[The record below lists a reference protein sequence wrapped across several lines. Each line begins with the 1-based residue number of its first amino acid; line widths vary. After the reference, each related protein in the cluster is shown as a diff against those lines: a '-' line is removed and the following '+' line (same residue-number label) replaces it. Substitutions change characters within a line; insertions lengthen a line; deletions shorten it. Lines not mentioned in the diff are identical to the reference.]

1 MAKTIYGKPQK
12 HPVREETE
20 NEETRQNAPSKGVK
34 SPEAAF
40 LPGEAET
47 ATSQIT
53 PENMARLQTIQQAE
67 NHRRMLEQEA
77 ENKEHDP
84 TISQYGASMP
94 DQPDQLHVIGKHEV
108 EEAMSILKK
117 YKECKVNLEN
127 RIIENEE
134 FFKMQHW
141 EQVYKNKS
149 ERKSTV
155 DIKPQSAWLFNSIIN
170 KHADIMDNY
179 PEPNVLPR
187 EQSDEPI
194 AEALSNILPV
204 ILEQNEYEQVYSDCA
219 YYKEKT
225 GTSVQGIFW
234 DNEKL
239 NGLGDISVKKCDIL
253 NLFWESGITDI
264 QDSENVFY
272 VTVMSNDNLEG
283 IYPELKGR
291 LGNYPELQLEEYIY
305 DDKVDKTDKSA
316 VVDWYYKK
324 KITGTDE
331 YGIPQVKTYLHY
343 CKFCN
348 GEVLYAS
355 ENDPK
360 YADRG
365 WYDHGLYPFVV
376 DTMFP
381 EEGMLCGFGWIDV
394 MKDTQTYI
402 DKLDKAV
409 LDNAIAN
416 ARGKMLVRN
425 DLGIRP
431 EDIADPE
438 KTLIEVTGSLQE
450 EAFRQIEL
458 TPVSPVYEQILLN
471 KIQEIKD
478 TSGNTASSQGQSS
491 NVTSASGIASLQ
503 EAAGK
508 ISRDQN
514 KTAYRAFKKVCEQI
528 IELIRQFYTE
538 PRCFRIMGDN
548 GAFQYENFDNSGMQ
562 PQEQGAAFG
571 EELGKRVPIFD
582 VRVEVAKKSAY
593 SRESQNQM
601 ALNFYSAGFFAPGN
615 ADTSLAALEMMEF
628 DGKEKVI
635 DQVRRNG
642 TMFEQLMQMQQSMA
656 KMAAIIDTITG
667 SNMTEGIKGEME
679 RSQAAGNGG
688 TTKKGSSTGKT
699 SNGSLTTQA
708 AAASRNAAAPR

>member
-1 MAKTIYGKPQK
+1 MPRTEYGKKKPEITGQ
-12 HPVREETE
+12 
-20 NEETRQNAPSKGVK
+20 GV
-34 SPEAAF
+34 
-40 LPGEAET
+40 PGEQQVMNQA
-47 ATSQIT
+47 AVQGQDPQAAVPPIT
-53 PENMARLQTIQQAE
+53 PENMARLQTIKDAE
-67 NHRRMLEQEA
+67 DHMRMLEQEA
-77 ENKEHDP
+77 QNKEHDP
-84 TISQYGASMP
+84 ELSMYGASMP
-94 DQPDQLHVIGKHEV
+94 EQPMQLNVIGRKEV
-108 EEAMSILKK
+108 DEAMATLKK

-141 EQVYKNKS
+141 EQVYKNRTGK
-149 ERKSTV
+149 KSTV

-170 KHADIMDNY
+170 KHADVMDNF

-187 EQSDEPI
+187 EQSDEEVAKI
-194 AEALSNILPV
+194 LSSILPV
-204 ILEQNEYEQVYSDCA
+204 ILEQNEYEQTYSDCA

-225 GTSVQGIFW
+225 GTSCQGIFW

-264 QDSENVFY
+264 QDSQNVFY
-272 VTVMSNDNLEG
+272 VTVTPNEILEAT
-283 IYPELKGR
+283 YPDLKGR

-316 VVDWYYKK
+316 VIDWYYKK
-324 KITGTDE
+324 KITGVDE
-331 YGIPQVKTYLHY
+331 NGIPQTKTFLHY

-360 YADRG
+360 FSDRG
-365 WYDHGLYPFVV
+365 WYDHGLYPFVI

-431 EDIADPE
+431 EDIADPQ
-438 KTLIEVTGSLQE
+438 KTIIEVTGSLQE

-458 TPVSPVYEQILLN
+458 TPVSPVYEQIMLN
-471 KIQEIKD
+471 KVQEIKD
-478 TSGNTASSQGQSS
+478 TSGNTAASQGQSS

-514 KTAYRAFKKVCEQI
+514 KAAYRSFKKVCEQI

-538 PRCFRIMGDN
+538 PRCFRITGDAGDFN
-548 GAFQYENFDNSGMQ
+548 YQMFDNSMMQ
-562 PQEQGAAFG
+562 PQDQGEAFG
-571 EELGKRVPIFD
+571 EALGKRVPIFD
-582 VRVEVAKKSAY
+582 IRVEVAKKSAY

-601 ALNFYSAGFFAPGN
+601 ALSFYNAGFFAPGN
-615 ADTSLAALEMMEF
+615 ADTSLACLDMMEF

-635 DQVRRNG
+635 EQVRRNG
-642 TMFEQLMQMQQSMA
+642 TMYEQMMQMQETMA
-656 KMAAIIDTITG
+656 KMAAIIDTMTG
-667 SNMTEGIKGEME
+667 SNMTEGVMAEGQK
-679 RSQAAGNGG
+679 RAAVESGANH
-688 TTKKGSSTGKT
+688 KKSSSSATGKK
-699 SNGSLTTQA
+699 SGNSLTTQA
-708 AAASRNAAAPR
+708 ATASREAASPR

>member
-1 MAKTIYGKPQK
+1 MPRTEYGKKQQEMTGNGVPG
-12 HPVREETE
+12 EE
-20 NEETRQNAPSKGVK
+20 QVMNAAVPGE
-34 SPEAAF
+34 EAAV
-40 LPGEAET
+40 PQV
-47 ATSQIT
+47 S
-53 PENMARLQTIQQAE
+53 PENMARLQTIKDAE
-67 NHRRMLEQEA
+67 DHMAMLEQEA
-77 ENKEHDP
+77 QNKEHDP
-84 TISQYGASMP
+84 ELSQFGASMP
-94 DQPDQLHVIGKHEV
+94 VQPEQLHVIGRKEV
-108 EEAMSILKK
+108 DEAMATLKR

-141 EQVYKNKS
+141 EQVYKKRRG
-149 ERKSTV
+149 EKKTE

-170 KHADIMDNY
+170 KHADIMDNF

-187 EQSDEPI
+187 EQSDEHVARI
-194 AEALSNILPV
+194 LSSILPV
-204 ILEQNEYEQVYSDCA
+204 ILEQNEYEQTYSDCA

-225 GTSVQGIFW
+225 GTSCQGIFW

-264 QDSENVFY
+264 QDSQNVFY
-272 VTVMSNDNLEG
+272 VTVTSNDVLEAT
-283 IYPELKGR
+283 YPDLKGR

-324 KITGTDE
+324 KITGVDE
-331 YGIPQVKTYLHY
+331 YGIPQTKTYLHY

-360 YADRG
+360 FADRG
-365 WYDHGLYPFVV
+365 WYDHGLYPFVI

-402 DKLDKAV
+402 DKLDKAI

-431 EDIADPE
+431 EDIANPQ
-438 KTLIEVTGSLQE
+438 KTIIEVTGSLQE

-458 TPVSPVYEQILLN
+458 TPVSAVYEQIMLN
-471 KIQEIKD
+471 KVQEIKD
-478 TSGNTASSQGQSS
+478 TSGNTAASQGQSS

-514 KTAYRAFKKVCEQI
+514 KAAYRSFKKVCEQI

-538 PRCFRIMGDN
+538 PRCFRITGDA
-548 GAFQYENFDNSGMQ
+548 GDFEYQTFDNSMMQ
-562 PQEQGAAFG
+562 PQDQGEAFG
-571 EELGKRVPIFD
+571 EALGKRVPIFD
-582 VRVEVAKKSAY
+582 IRVEVAKKSAY

-601 ALNFYSAGFFAPGN
+601 ALNFYNAGFFSPGN
-615 ADTSLAALEMMEF
+615 ADTSLACLDMMEF
-628 DGKEKVI
+628 DGKEKVVE
-635 DQVRRNG
+635 QVRRNG
-642 TMFEQLMQMQQSMA
+642 TMYEQLMEMQQTMA
-656 KMAAIIDTITG
+656 KMAAIIDTVTG
-667 SNMTEGIKGEME
+667 SNMTEGVMADME
-679 RSQAAGNGG
+679 KNAARGG
-688 TTKKGSSTGKT
+688 SPKNSKAGSSSKSG
-699 SNGSLTTQA
+699 SSSGGSRGNSLTTQA
-708 AAASRNAAAPR
+708 AAASRESAAPR